1 MSRVV
6 VAGSLN
12 MDLIVR
18 VQRLPGAGET
28 VSATSRENS
37 HGGKGANQAYYA
49 ARAAVAPVTVAMV
62 GCVGVDADGRE
73 LRAELAANDID
84 VEHVVE
90 VDGATG
96 LAVILVD
103 DSGENQ
109 IAVVGGANNL
119 WPSELLNALEF
130 RATDVVALQGEI
142 PFEALTA
149 IATKAHLVGARLVVN
164 VAPFDARMLDLVE
177 SDDIVVLNE
186 HEACLA
192 LGLTVPVTADDL
204 IGIGID
210 GSIVVTIGPDGA
222 LVSAFPHESVT
233 RVDAHVIEV
242 ADTVGAGDAFVG
254 ALATAVAR
262 SVDLVEATRWGC
274 ASAAL
279 GASAPGARSA
289 LATSENIAL
298 LLGGGSC

>member
-12 MDLIVR
+12 MDLIIR
-18 VQRLPGAGET
+18 VDRLPGAGET
-28 VSATSRENS
+28 VAASSRES
-37 HGGKGANQAYYA
+37 RHGGKGANQAYYA
-49 ARAAVAPVTVAMV
+49 ARASVAPVTVAMV
-62 GCVGVDADGRE
+62 GCVGADADGRE
-73 LRAELAANDID
+73 LRAELAANGID

-103 DSGENQ
+103 GSGENQ

-119 WPSELLNALEF
+119 WPRELLNALEF

-142 PFEALTA
+142 PFEALA
-149 IATKAHLVGARLVVN
+149 CIATKAHLVGARLVVN
-164 VAPFDARMLDLVE
+164 AAPFDARILDLVE
-177 SDDIVVLNE
+177 FDDIVVLNE

-192 LGLTVPVTADDL
+192 LGLTMPVTADDL
-204 IGIGID
+204 IGSGID
-210 GSIVVTIGPDGA
+210 GSVVVTIGPGGA
-222 LVSAFPHESVT
+222 LVSAFPHESVN
-233 RVDAHVIEV
+233 RVHAHVIEV

-254 ALATAVAR
+254 ALATAVSR

-289 LATSENIAL
+289 LATSDNIAV